1 MISKKNLW
9 FMTLFSIILVM
20 AIYYIS
26 VPENSDSTLVNAN
39 INNETA
45 LDVSIG
51 ESEAITA
58 LKVERDDEL
67 EHELNAIREVLMG
80 EKFTTDEK
88 NDAYES
94 LKSLNTNKGKEE
106 NLEKLIK
113 KNFNYNNFV
122 KIDSSNVKIV
132 MDTSEHSYELANQV
146 INLVNNEF
154 PNKVYVTV
162 SFSA

>member
-51 ESEAITA
+51 ESETITA

-122 KIDSSNVKIV
+122 KIDSSNVKVV
-132 MDTSEHSYELANQV
+132 MDTNEHSYELANQV